1 MRSGFLVLA
10 LLLGACRPALAAPPT
25 LQPFGA
31 PGARVTVSDGGGVEP
46 VWDRAGNALF
56 YRNGNEFIRASLGF
70 TPTLRVTGRSVVL
83 RGTFGQWADIGYD
96 VSPDGQ
102 RIVAV
107 EPISGGQL
115 VIVVNWLEELR
126 RRAR

>member
-1 MRSGFLVLA
+1 VTDESGPMEVVV
-10 LLLGACRPALAAPPT
+10 R
-25 LQPFGA
+25 PFGA

-70 TPTLRVTGRSVVL
+70 TPTLRVTGRAVVL
-83 RGTFGQWADIGYD
+83 RGTFGQWSDIGYD

-102 RIVAV
+102 RILAV

-115 VIVVNWLEELR
+115 VIVVNWLEQLR